1 MKQALVL
8 IITAFLTAPVA
19 ASDESGEA
27 SFPTFGIKGLLFG
40 DAYYLPS
47 HHLESGNNAAG
58 LVLRRGYLTFDG
70 NLSARTFW
78 RLRFELNQS
87 GKFETYDF
95 EADFKDLYM
104 GWKLGN
110 HTLVAGLSPT
120 LTFDVIE
127 AQWGL
132 RYLMRTPMD
141 LQGAPSRDTGVSLKG
156 PLNASG
162 SLKYRTMIGTR
173 LEFGAEN
180 SEYAA
185 FSAAINWT
193 PAPRW
198 NMDFYLYRESRRGP
212 RDITAVQAYLSRIT
226 ESLRWGI
233 QYSHVDREE
242 DSPLKLASTYLV
254 KKTGAKTSLIGRIDR
269 IFEPSPRGNN
279 IAYIP
284 FDPTAPATMFLGAW
298 EYRWLPNLKLTPNL
312 IVIDYDKNDE
322 GETPRTDFYVRLT
335 AYYRF

>member
-1 MKQALVL
+1 MKQALLLLFIVL
-8 IITAFLTAPVA
+8 LTTPVSA
-19 ASDESGEA
+19 TDENGEV
-27 SFPTFGIKGLLFG
+27 SYPTIGIKGLLFG

-47 HHLESGNNAAG
+47 HHLDSGDGAAG
-58 LVLRRGYLTFDG
+58 LVLRRGYFTFDG
-70 NLSARTFW
+70 KFSAGTFW
-78 RLRFELNQS
+78 RVRFELNQS
-87 GKFETYDF
+87 GEFETYDF

-110 HTLVAGLSPT
+110 HTLIAGLSPT

-132 RYLMRTPMD
+132 RYLMRTPVD
-141 LQGAPSRDTGVSLKG
+141 LQGAPSRDTGFSLKG

-162 SLKYRTMIGTR
+162 SLKYRAMIGTR
-173 LEFGAEN
+173 TEFGSES

-185 FSAAINWT
+185 YSAAVNWT

-212 RDITAVQAYLSRIT
+212 RDVTAAQVYLSRIT
-226 ESLRWGI
+226 ESLRWGV
-233 QYSHVDREE
+233 QYSYADRE
-242 DSPLKLASTYLV
+242 DDPPLNLASAFLV
-254 KKTGAKTSLIGRIDR
+254 KKTGVKTSLIGRIDR

-279 IAYIP
+279 ISYIP
-284 FDPTAPATMFLGAW
+284 FDPTAPATMFLGGW
-298 EYRWLPNLKLTPNL
+298 EYRWLPNLTLTPNF